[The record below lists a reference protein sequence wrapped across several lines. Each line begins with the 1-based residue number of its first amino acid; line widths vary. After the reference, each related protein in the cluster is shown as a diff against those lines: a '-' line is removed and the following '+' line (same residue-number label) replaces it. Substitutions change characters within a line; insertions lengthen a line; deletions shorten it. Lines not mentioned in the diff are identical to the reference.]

1 MQPNE
6 NNLRVLIY
14 TRDDVVLVLRREI
27 YAEVHRHHAIQLTLA
42 LEQDF
47 RVMLDHDAGR
57 QQAFIIDHDQSH
69 LVEGQVGWVATFLI
83 NPEAAV
89 AGVIQRQLLQGA
101 TGVALDSERTGLVVE
116 RLRAG
121 LEQTLSC
128 TDVDVIVRQ
137 LFDSLLEEESYEHTV
152 DPRIVEALAIIG
164 WTAEKKL
171 PAQKLSENV
180 FLSSGRFG
188 HLFKD
193 VVGVPL
199 RRYLLWR
206 RLLAALEH
214 IAAGNTFTFAAHA
227 AGFTDSAHLSRTF
240 RQMFGLSLSNMFAR
254 REQIYFT
261 SCTQQTFSI

>member
-1 MQPNE
+1 MQADQE
-6 NNLRVLIY
+6 NLHVLIY
-14 TRDDVVLVLRREI
+14 ARDDVVLVLRREI
-27 YAEVHRHHAIQLTLA
+27 YAEMHRHHAMQLTLA

-47 RVMLDHDAGR
+47 RVMLDYDVGR
-57 QQAFIIDHDQSH
+57 QQAFIIDRDQSH

-83 NPEAAV
+83 NPETAL
-89 AGVIQRQLLQGA
+89 AGVVQRQLLQGA
-101 TGVALDSERTGLVVE
+101 TGIALDSEKTGLAVE

-128 TDVDVIVRQ
+128 IDVDVIVQQ
-137 LFDSLLEEESYEHTV
+137 LFDSLLEEESHEHSV
-152 DPRIVEALAIIG
+152 DPRIAEALAIIERA
-164 WTAEKKL
+164 AEKKL
-171 PAQKLSENV
+171 PAQELSGNV

-206 RLLAALEH
+206 RLLSALEH
-214 IAAGNTFTFAAHA
+214 IAAGNTFTSAAHE

-240 RQMFGLSLSNMFAR
+240 RQMFGLSLSAMFAR
-254 REQIYFT
+254 REQVRFT
-261 SCTQQTFSI
+261 FCTMT